1 MQENEK
7 EKQVNNGIDEEPE
20 VRPLD
25 DGELR
30 LVRASVAEDRKN
42 RRRLTYYDNSDKA
55 KLIRMGKRHKYVSAM
70 LITLAVTVAIV
81 IAALGVW
88 GVAAVVNEIKSKSD
102 YTYIIG
108 DQTYTEKYKIMNRDG
123 VVYVDMYKIAD
134 YTGMIRTGKVNDV
147 KFTTDVGH
155 YLRFEDGSSLAVI
168 NGSLV
173 ELGGTAVVNA
183 QVCEIPFEF
192 LAKAIGKNNGLKLTL
207 NTTTN
212 TVRVRRLMYEPDEN
226 KVIKPVE
233 ILFSPDAFS
242 IIDAIIRP
250 AEDVIYEYT
259 IDVSPF
265 LDSIDPPEI
274 GKYLVLAN
282 KENPLGKDYQAPDL
296 TELSRVETANNRKM
310 YLCADAETALY
321 LMMLDM
327 RACGIS
333 DCYVTSAY
341 RSYSYQVDLFEG
353 YVKGHMENEGM
364 TREEAEAAALEYS
377 ARPGTSEHQTGL
389 CIDFMTSTMTELDE
403 SFEDTDAFRWLSE
416 NAYKYGFILR
426 YPEDKV
432 DTTGYKYEPWHYRF
446 VGRTVAAEIH
456 ASDMCLEEY
465 LKLN

>member
-25 DGELR
+25 EGELR

-55 KLIRMGKRHKYVSAM
+55 KLIRMGKRHKCVSAL

-88 GVAAVVNEIKSKSD
+88 GVAAVVNHFKTKSD

-183 QVCEIPFEF
+183 SVCEVPFE
-192 LAKAIGKNNGLKLTL
+192 
-207 NTTTN
+207 
-212 TVRVRRLMYEPDEN
+212 
-226 KVIKPVE
+226 
-233 ILFSPDAFS
+233 
-242 IIDAIIRP
+242 
-250 AEDVIYEYT
+250 
-259 IDVSPF
+259 
-265 LDSIDPPEI
+265 
-274 GKYLVLAN
+274 
-282 KENPLGKDYQAPDL
+282 
-296 TELSRVETANNRKM
+296 
-310 YLCADAETALY
+310 
-321 LMMLDM
+321 
-327 RACGIS
+327 
-333 DCYVTSAY
+333 
-341 RSYSYQVDLFEG
+341 
-353 YVKGHMENEGM
+353 
-364 TREEAEAAALEYS
+364 
-377 ARPGTSEHQTGL
+377 
-389 CIDFMTSTMTELDE
+389 
-403 SFEDTDAFRWLSE
+403 
-416 NAYKYGFILR
+416 
-426 YPEDKV
+426 
-432 DTTGYKYEPWHYRF
+432 
-446 VGRTVAAEIH
+446 
-456 ASDMCLEEY
+456 
-465 LKLN
+465 